1 MAEAPATTIKRL
13 QQDFRSIQ
21 SEPVEGVF
29 VELCD
34 DSNFFEWRI
43 YFEGPMKTPFEGG
56 VYEAK
61 LAFPTEYP
69 YAPPVL
75 TVISK
80 FWHPN
85 VYPDGKVCLSV
96 LHSPGTDQLNPGET
110 PEMRWLPIHTVTSIL
125 QCFISILDHP
135 GGAPAN
141 VDAQSEYN
149 NNRNGYEMRVRA
161 YAVES
166 KKTIPSH
173 IKIPHPDTDPN
184 DPTFQKRI
192 RKLREEFKS
201 NPSSLYDDEG
211 GYGGGYDD
219 GDGDYGFDYDYDG
232 VEYDESGEA
241 EGEND
246 E

>member
-1 MAEAPATTIKRL
+1 MAEAPATTVKRL
-13 QQDFRSIQ
+13 QQDLRSIQ
-21 SEPVEGVF
+21 NDPVEGVY
-29 VELCD
+29 VELYD

-43 YFEGPMKTPFEGG
+43 FFEGPQQTPFEDG

-61 LAFPTEYP
+61 LTFPPEYP

-75 TVISK
+75 TIVSK

-85 VYPDGKVCLSV
+85 VYSDGKVCLSV
-96 LHSPGTDQLNPGET
+96 LHSPGTDVLNPGET

-149 NNRNGYEMRVRA
+149 NNRSSYIQRVHA

-166 KKTIPSH
+166 KKTLPAR

-184 DPTFQKRI
+184 DSTYQKRI
-192 RKLREEFKS
+192 RKLRDEFKT
-201 NPSSLYDDEG
+201 NPTSIFDETGDTYDD
-211 GYGGGYDD
+211 DD
-219 GDGDYGFDYDYDG
+219 GGDFDYEYDA
-232 VEYDESGEA
+232 VEYDESGG
-241 EGEND
+241 EGEVEND
-246 E
+246 D